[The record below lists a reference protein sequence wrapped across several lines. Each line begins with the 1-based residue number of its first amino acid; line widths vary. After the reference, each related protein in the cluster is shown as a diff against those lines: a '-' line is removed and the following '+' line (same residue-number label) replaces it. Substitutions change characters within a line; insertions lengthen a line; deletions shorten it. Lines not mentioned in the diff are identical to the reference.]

1 MNANEGNQNKNLM
14 IALVLSAVV
23 LFGWNYFFPQ
33 PVPMEQTKTK
43 ENITKVEN
51 KNTNSSSVSFDETSN
66 KEVENVE
73 SAAVVTLKSEK
84 ASVTIDSRLNFKSFS
99 FANTNR
105 NLNEVYPDLNVS
117 LNVLVDGKKYNG
129 DLELKSESEN
139 KVLVNSSAFN
149 GHLSINEE
157 GQLVLDVKS
166 DKKLQFIGKIVS
178 KEESKDQ
185 QINNFVYYTDELET
199 NAVSEDD
206 FEAKD
211 AKVKWYGIDFDHH
224 IFAVVVPNSIY
235 HLKGGNEAF
244 NIANLDGSNELKLK
258 FSFLKKNY
266 DDLSSMGDGLKN
278 SVDFGIWSVIA
289 LPMLRGL
296 QMFYGLLHN
305 WGLAIIVLT
314 ILIRTVMFPLQ
325 HSSFKSMKKMQVL
338 QPELK
343 KIKEKYKDDM
353 QKQQQETMALFKKHG
368 ANPMGGCLP
377 LFLQMPIFFAF
388 YRMLYNSVEL
398 VDAPFFFWINDLSA
412 RDPFYVLPVLV
423 GLAMFFNMKL
433 TPQTTM
439 DPAQQKVMKFMPILF
454 SAFLF
459 TLPSGLNL
467 YILVSTVIGMLQQM
481 FVYKRTT

>member
-33 PVPMEQTKTK
+33 PVPMEKTK
-43 ENITKVEN
+43 AKNNTVVEV
-51 KNTNSSSVSFDETSN
+51 NSAGNEKIKFDEVSSDD
-66 KEVENVE
+66 KEVEK
-73 SAAVVTLKSEK
+73 SASEVTLKSEK
-84 ASVTIDSRLNFKSFS
+84 ASVTIDSRLNLKSFS

-105 NLNEVYPDLNVS
+105 NLDEVYPDLFVG
-117 LNVLVDGKKYNG
+117 LQLIVDGKKFNG
-129 DLELKSESEN
+129 DVQLTSESEN
-139 KVLVNSSAFN
+139 KVLVNGDQFS
-149 GHLSINEE
+149 GDLSLNDQ
-157 GQLVLDVKS
+157 GQLLLKVASEGKI
-166 DKKLQFIGKIVS
+166 QFIGKISS

-185 QINNFVYYTDELET
+185 QINNFVYYTNELET
-199 NAVSEDD
+199 NAVNEDD
-206 FEAKD
+206 FEVKD
-211 AKVKWYGIDFDHH
+211 AKIRWYGIDFDHH
-224 IFAVVVPNSIY
+224 IFAVVVPGSIY
-235 HLKGGNEAF
+235 HVKGGKETF
-244 NIANLDGSNELKLK
+244 NIANMEGSNELDLK

-266 DDLSSMGDGLKN
+266 DDLASMGDGLKN

-467 YILVSTVIGMLQQM
+467 YILVSTIIGMLQQM